1 MWKWIMV
8 IASIL
13 ELFGTVPANADSAH
27 QFGFNSIGGEPF
39 SLADY
44 RGKAVL
50 IVNTA
55 SHCGF
60 TRQYAG
66 LQKLWERYRNRGLVV
81 LGVPSND
88 FGNQE
93 PGNEDEIKKFCE
105 VNFDIDFPMTEKQVV
120 SGDNAHPFYKWV
132 TTELGAM
139 SKPRWNFY
147 KILLDTD
154 GHAVS
159 WFASTTM
166 PESPKLIAA
175 VERVLPK

>member
-1 MWKWIMV
+1 M
-8 IASIL
+8 S
-13 ELFGTVPANADSAH
+13 GP
-27 QFGFNSIGGEPF
+27 
-39 SLADY
+39 
-44 RGKAVL
+44 R
-50 IVNTA
+50 NTA

-60 TRQYAG
+60 TRQYTG
-66 LQKLWERYRNRGLVV
+66 LQRLWERYRNRGLVV

-132 TTELGAM
+132 ATELGVI

-147 KILLDTD
+147 KILIDID
-154 GHAVS
+154 GQATA
-159 WFASTTM
+159 WFTSTTL
-166 PESPKLIAA
+166 PDSAKLIAA